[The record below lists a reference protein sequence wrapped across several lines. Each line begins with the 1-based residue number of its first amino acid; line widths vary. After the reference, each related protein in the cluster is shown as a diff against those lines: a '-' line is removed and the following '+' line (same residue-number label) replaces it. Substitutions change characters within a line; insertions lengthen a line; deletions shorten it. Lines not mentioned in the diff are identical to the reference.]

1 MKAACRTLLVD
12 LLWSMVFHLRDTEH
26 ITMQVYTI
34 IKDFK
39 STTRPTNGFTVNI
52 QLLKK

>member
-26 ITMQVYTI
+26 ITMRTI
-34 IKDFK
+34 MKDFK
-39 STTRPTNGFTVNI
+39 STTRPTHGFTVNI